1 MPHLGAGEE
10 SWPSSEELRVHPGS
24 RHAIDHTD
32 SRGAFR
38 RQRPRSAP
46 ARFQPSAVSSDT
58 KKDRG
63 NNESCG
69 RVGWVPGRPLA
80 PEVLSRGVQV
90 LRGWLGGGL
99 GEADGGRRAQVR

>member
-1 MPHLGAGEE
+1 MPSITQTPEG
-10 SWPSSEELRVHPGS
+10 PSGG
-24 RHAIDHTD
+24 
-32 SRGAFR
+32 RGHVQPLLASSPAQSPAT
-38 RQRPRSAP
+38 QRG
-46 ARFQPSAVSSDT
+46 T
-58 KKDRG
+58 RG